1 MLRAN
6 ELSTYNKSKSLT
18 PFDEYLISL
27 GGKSFINTFT
37 PSPDTNRSVPTF
49 LCGVPSYLNN
59 LYKKGSSINFLE
71 LPTFLDELLNFGY
84 TIRLLPYPTREG
96 LFPQRFRNKKFM
108 ITGDTLIH
116 NLEKINFLEEN
127 TLVFIDLP
135 DAHIFVNDNFSHE
148 TSVKKYLSFL
158 PKMLGKVDESLG
170 FDRFD
175 LLAIFSDHGHH
186 TLFEP
191 LKFNRNDL
199 LDFRRTKILM
209 HLKSKDEDEFTT
221 HDELHSISDFFG
233 TILKVAGIDHPVSN
247 QFGNSLLIPGH
258 SRRFVIFE
266 DMYEWYLGISQTPE
280 IWKCITND
288 GTYQINCQQEEE
300 MTGNWQEAK
309 EYLYQEHPKID
320 SIIRE
325 YIYFNSLTSRPN
337 LNTHRFHSDG
347 SARIVDN
354 NLKILVKIYS
364 RLNNPFKKVLKKI
377 IRVFNL
383 K

>member
-1 MLRAN
+1 MLRAS
-6 ELSTYNKSKSLT
+6 ELGTYNKSKSLT

-37 PSPDTNRSVPTF
+37 PSPDTNRSIPTF
-49 LCGVPSYLNN
+49 FCGIPSYHNN
-59 LYKKGSSINFLE
+59 LFKKGSSIDFLE
-71 LPTFLDELLNFGY
+71 SPTFLDELLNFGY
-84 TIRLLPYPTREG
+84 TIRILPYPNNESI
-96 LFPQRFRNKKFM
+96 FPKKFRNSNFM
-108 ITGDTLIH
+108 ITGDNIFH
-116 NLEKINFLEEN
+116 NLNKITSLEDN

-148 TSVKKYLSFL
+148 SSVKKYLDFL
-158 PKMLGKVDESLG
+158 PKMLGKIDEVLE

-191 LKFNRNDL
+191 LSFTRNEM
-199 LDFRRTKILM
+199 LDSRRTKILM
-209 HLKSKDEDEFTT
+209 HLKYKDEDDFTT
-221 HDELHSISDFFG
+221 HNELHSISDFFG
-233 TILKVAGIDHPVSN
+233 TILNAAGIENSVSN
-247 QFGNSLLIPGH
+247 QFGNSLFIPGQ

-288 GTYQINCQQEEE
+288 GSYQINYQQEEE
-300 MTGNWQEAK
+300 LTGNWQVAK
-309 EYLYQEHPKID
+309 EYLYQEHPKIQ

-325 YIYFNSLTSRPN
+325 YIHFSSLTSRPN

-347 SARIVDN
+347 SSRIVDN

-364 RLNNPFKKVLKKI
+364 RLNKPFKKVLKKFLGFLI
-377 IRVFNL
+377 
-383 K
+383 